1 MRERPLAWR
10 VEDCCHNAWP
20 ALRQAMVGDWM
31 LRFAGGVSR
40 RANSAN
46 PLRAQLQDIDAAVA
60 ATERLYRAQGLP
72 ALFRIPAIVDPAMDA
87 RLDRLGYTAEGETVT
102 LCGDL
107 ASIAARPDAEVETLE
122 RPSTD
127 WLAAMA
133 RLQGH
138 TPERAL
144 TYRRIVE
151 AIAIPAL
158 FCGLRQNGQ
167 YVALAF
173 GAVHDGLLCF
183 ESVITEVA
191 QRGRGHGRRVL
202 GAILAWGARGGAETA
217 CLQVQADNAP
227 ALKLYRGLGLTTEL
241 YRYHYR
247 RAPPRRQGPRAS

>member
-20 ALRQAMVGDWM
+20 ALRQAMFGDWL
-31 LRFAGGVSR
+31 LRFAGGVTR

-46 PLRAQLQDIDAAVA
+46 PLRPVLQDIDASIA
-60 ATERLYRAQGLP
+60 AAERLYRAQGLP
-72 ALFRIPAIVDPAMDA
+72 TLFRIPAIIDPAMDA
-87 RLDRLGYTAEGETVT
+87 SLDRLGYTMEGETVT

-107 ASIAARPDAEVETLE
+107 ASIAARPDPDVEAQAQ
-122 RPSTD
+122 PSAD

-138 TPERAL
+138 TPDRAL

-151 AIAIPAL
+151 SIAIPAL
-158 FCGLRQNGQ
+158 FCGLRQDGQ

-173 GAVHDGLLCF
+173 GAAHDGLLCF
-183 ESVITEVA
+183 ESVITDA
-191 QRGRGHGRRVL
+191 ARRGRGHGRRVL
-202 GAILAWGARGGAETA
+202 GTILAWGARSGAETA

-247 RAPPRRQGPRAS
+247 RAPPVR